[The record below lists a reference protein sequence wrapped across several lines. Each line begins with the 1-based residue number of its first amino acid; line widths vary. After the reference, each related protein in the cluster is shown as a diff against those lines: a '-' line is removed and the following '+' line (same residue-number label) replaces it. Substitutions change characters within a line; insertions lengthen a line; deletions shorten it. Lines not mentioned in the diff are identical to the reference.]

1 VAARQIR
8 ERRWRPVL
16 PCGGKTPCSCSRGA
30 FLLGAKYGGLGA
42 GRKARHERPC
52 RSKSR
57 AAIKSGWELVHALIR
72 SAGTH
77 AIGELAAGTAA
88 GVGSDLAVQGLEQ
101 AAE

>member
-1 VAARQIR
+1 MEDWGPAARQDTSGQNR
-8 ERRWRPVL
+8 
-16 PCGGKTPCSCSRGA
+16 
-30 FLLGAKYGGLGA
+30 
-42 GRKARHERPC
+42 
-52 RSKSR
+52 KSR
-57 AAIKSGWELVHALIR
+57 AAIKSGWELVQALIR